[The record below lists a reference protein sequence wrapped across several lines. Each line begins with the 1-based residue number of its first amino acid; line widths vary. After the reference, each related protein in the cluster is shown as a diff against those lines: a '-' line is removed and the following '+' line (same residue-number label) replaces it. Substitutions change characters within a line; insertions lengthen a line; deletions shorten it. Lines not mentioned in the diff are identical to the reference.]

1 MVKAMV
7 EVGGR
12 ELLLM
17 LANGFTWLCIA
28 ERVGNKKIVKVLEKA
43 YQQVGLSAHEIATFK
58 KDPSLLSAE
67 EKTLVERL
75 KTRVS
80 KHVVTNPAVVQ
91 GAASGEASGSFP
103 AAGSMAAG
111 GRIHSENRCHTAIP
125 QLTDT
130 MTALVMGTM
139 VRVHLL
145 QSAPEHNGVL
155 GEIVNHNA
163 VKG

>member
-28 ERVGNKKIVKVLEKA
+28 ERVGNKKIVKVLERA
-43 YQQVGLSAHEIATFK
+43 YQQVCLSAHEIATFK

-80 KHVVTNPAVVQ
+80 KHVVTNPAVLQ
-91 GAASGEASGSFP
+91 GAASEQVPHRNSAVDRHANGTSDGRHGEGAFATVG
-103 AAGSMAAG
+103 A
-111 GRIHSENRCHTAIP
+111 
-125 QLTDT
+125 
-130 MTALVMGTM
+130 
-139 VRVHLL
+139 
-145 QSAPEHNGVL
+145 
-155 GEIVNHNA
+155 
-163 VKG
+163 

>member
-1 MVKAMV
+1 MM

-12 ELLLM
+12 ELLLL
-17 LANGFTWLCIA
+17 LANSFSCLCIA
-28 ERVGNKKIVKVLEKA
+28 ERVGNKKNVKVLEQA

-80 KHVVTNPAVVQ
+80 KYVVTNPAVVQ

-103 AAGSMAAG
+103 AVGSMAAG
-111 GRIHSENRCHTAIP
+111 GRI
-125 QLTDT
+125 QL
-130 MTALVMGTM
+130 GS
-139 VRVHLL
+139 HLN
-145 QSAPEHNGVL
+145 SAVD
-155 GEIVNHNA
+155 
-163 VKG
+163 